1 MPGGRFV
8 TSLESR
14 PWLSRPAF
22 WKGRGA
28 RLLVGLPLVLNSAC
42 ASVDARPS
50 FDSVAATVAERSGA
64 QPVWSRTAADDEA
77 TERAAREL
85 LEAPLDDAAAA
96 RIALLRN
103 RALIGEIEELGI
115 ARADYAQATRL
126 VNPTL
131 AASRRTS
138 GSAPGSN
145 VEVAL
150 VADLLDVLVQPARA
164 RLAAVEFEA
173 ARLRLGQTMLDLV
186 ADARTGY
193 VVLVAAEESLE
204 RVALVRDLTRAAA
217 KLARRQAAAG
227 NLAER
232 DVALFEAEEAEA
244 TIDLTRA
251 EVEAGGAR
259 ERFKVLLGL
268 RQEGPAWSV
277 ARHLPALPGAEPD
290 LTGLEQQALA
300 NRLDLDAARF
310 GVDLVGRALS
320 LKRGTRFFPVGVE
333 VGFSRETELDGV
345 RLEGPQIAIALP
357 IFDTGA
363 ASIARLEAEERRA
376 RRQLEGLALEIASE
390 VRVRRQELL
399 GARSL
404 VETYEGVLLPKR
416 RAILEQTLLHY
427 NMMLEGVYDL
437 LRARR
442 EETGSALAATAALRE
457 YWLARIGLERA
468 IGARLIDATP
478 TTTDP
483 SSGGA
488 R

>member
-1 MPGGRFV
+1 MGV
-8 TSLESR
+8 T
-14 PWLSRPAF
+14 
-22 WKGRGA
+22 
-28 RLLVGLPLVLNSAC
+28 LVLSSAC
-42 ASVDARPS
+42 ASLDAGPS

-64 QPVWSRTAADDEA
+64 EPVWARSAADDETA
-77 TERAAREL
+77 ERAAREL
-85 LEAPLDDAAAA
+85 LGAPLDDAAAA
-96 RIALLRN
+96 RVALLRN
-103 RALIGEIEELGI
+103 RTLLGQIEELGI

-126 VNPTL
+126 ANPTL
-131 AASRRTS
+131 AASLRTS
-138 GSAPGSN
+138 DSAPGSN
-145 VEVAL
+145 VELAL
-150 VADLLDVLVQPARA
+150 VADLLDVLIQPARA

-193 VVLVAAEESLE
+193 FDLVAAEESLE
-204 RVALVRDLTRAAA
+204 RVALVRGLAQAAA
-217 KLARRQAAAG
+217 ELARRQAAAG

-244 TIDLTRA
+244 TIDFTRA
-251 EVEAGGAR
+251 QVAAGGAR

-268 RQEGPAWSV
+268 SQEGPAWSV

-290 LTGLEQQALA
+290 LTDLERQALA
-300 NRLDLDAARF
+300 NRLDLGAARF
-310 GVDLVGRALS
+310 GVDLVGRALA
-320 LKRGTRFFPVGVE
+320 LKRGTRFFPFGVE
-333 VGFSRETELDGV
+333 VGFSRERELDGV
-345 RLEGPQIAIALP
+345 RLEGPQIAISLP

-376 RRQLEGLALEIASE
+376 RRQLEGLALAIGSE
-390 VRVRRQELL
+390 VRVRREELL

-427 NMMLEGVYDL
+427 NMMLLGVYDL

-442 EETGSALAATAALRE
+442 EETGAALAATAALRE

-468 IGARLIDATP
+468 IGSRLIDATP
-478 TTTDP
+478 TTPDP
-483 SSGGA
+483 SSGGE